1 MTHVAPEGH
10 GLSEFSELIKKFD
23 KIRDYMR
30 DFYVYGFKTREGYDK
45 KSLRSYD
52 NERRRIESYLSDYMS
67 FRRDSSGKNVFMSV
81 DSSDI
86 PANPLYRAFKAKSFT
101 KNDITLNF
109 LILDILQD
117 GIKLSANEIADI
129 ITDEYLVYFEEPVVL
144 DLSTVRNKL
153 SEYVDLGILQTEKD
167 GKKLLYS
174 LATINIDLTGLCDAL
189 TFFSEVSPLGV
200 VGSFLLD
207 KGNHENTYLSFK
219 HHYIMHALESEVVDS
234 LLQAIHD
241 NEKVEIIN
249 HSPRS
254 GKDVVLEIIPL
265 KFLVSVQGGRRY
277 LCAYSSRFRT
287 ILPYRLDYIKS
298 VKTLGTAVNFDMY
311 QEKLEAILAY
321 TWGTSFYNS
330 KSLQWLKMTLQI
342 PHNERFIVN
351 RIEREGRHG
360 KLTQIDETTYEYFV
374 EVFDTMEMIPWVR
387 TFIGRIIS
395 IESSC
400 QEFVRTFYSD
410 LDEMYNLYDGGDDD
424 AI

>member
-1 MTHVAPEGH
+1 M
-10 GLSEFSELIKKFD
+10 SEFSELIKKFD

-30 DFYVYGFKTREGYDK
+30 DFYVYGFKSREGYDK

-67 FRRDSSGKNVFMSV
+67 FRRDASGKNVFMSV

-117 GIKLSANEIADI
+117 GVKLSANEIADI
-129 ITDEYLVYFEEPVVL
+129 LAGEYLTYFEEPVVL

-153 SEYVDLGILQTEKD
+153 SEYVGLGILQTEKD

-207 KGNHENTYLSFK
+207 KCDHENQFQSFK
-219 HHYIMHALESEVVDS
+219 HHYIMHALESEVVYS
-234 LLQAIHD
+234 LLQAIHN

-254 GKDVVLEIIPL
+254 DKDIVLEIIPL

-330 KSLQWLKMTLQI
+330 KSLQWLKMKLHI

-374 EVFDTMEMIPWVR
+374 EVFDTMEMMPWVR

-395 IESSC
+395 IESSW

-424 AI
+424 DI

>member
-1 MTHVAPEGH
+1 M
-10 GLSEFSELIKKFD
+10 SEFSELIKKFD

-30 DFYVYGFKTREGYDK
+30 DFYVYGFKSREGYGK

-52 NERRRIESYLSDYMS
+52 NEKRRIESYLSDYMS
-67 FRRDSSGKNVFMSV
+67 FRRDANGKNIFMSV

-117 GIKLSANEIADI
+117 GVKLSANEIADKI
-129 ITDEYLVYFEEPVVL
+129 ADEYLIYFQEPVVL

-153 SEYVDLGILQTEKD
+153 SEYVDSGILQTEKD
-167 GKKLLYS
+167 GKKLQYS
-174 LATINIDLTGLCDAL
+174 LTKANVDLAGLYDAL

-207 KGNHENTYLSFK
+207 KCDHNNTYLSFK
-219 HHYIMHALESEVVDS
+219 HHYIMHALESEVVYS
-234 LLQAIHD
+234 LLQAIHN

-254 GKDVVLEIIPL
+254 DRDVVLEIIPL
-265 KFLVSVQGGRRY
+265 RFLVSVQGGRRY
-277 LCAYSSRFRT
+277 LCAYSSKFRT

-298 VKTLGTAVNFDMY
+298 VKTLGKAVNFDIY
-311 QEKLEAILAY
+311 QEKLDAILTH

-330 KSLQWLKMTLQI
+330 RSLQWLKMTLHI
-342 PHNERFIVN
+342 PHSERFIVN

-360 KLTQIDETTYEYFV
+360 KLVQLDDTTYEYFI
-374 EVFDTMEMIPWVR
+374 EVFDTMELMPWIR

-395 IESSC
+395 IESSY
-400 QEFVRTFYSD
+400 QEFAKTFYSD
-410 LDEMYNLYDGGDDD
+410 LDEMYNLYSGGDDND
-424 AI
+424 IQ

>member
-1 MTHVAPEGH
+1 M
-10 GLSEFSELIKKFD
+10 SEFSELIKKFD

-67 FRRDSSGKNVFMSV
+67 FRRDVSGKNVFVSV

-86 PANPLYRAFKAKSFT
+86 TANPLYRAFKAKSFT

-117 GIKLSANEIADI
+117 GVKLSANEIADI
-129 ITDEYLVYFEEPVVL
+129 IASEYLVCFQEPVVL

-167 GKKLLYS
+167 GKKLQYS
-174 LATINIDLTGLCDAL
+174 LTKTNLDIAGLCDTL
-189 TFFSEVSPLGV
+189 TFFSEMSPLGV
-200 VGSFLLD
+200 IGSFLLD
-207 KGNHENTYLSFK
+207 KCDHANTYLSFK
-219 HHYIMHALESEVVDS
+219 HHYIMHALESEVVYS
-234 LLQAIHD
+234 LLQAIHN

-254 GKDVVLEIIPL
+254 DKDVALEIIPL
-265 KFLVSVQGGRRY
+265 KFLISVQGGRRY

-298 VKTLGTAVNFDMY
+298 VMTVGKALNFDRY
-311 QEKLEAILAY
+311 QENLEAILAY

-330 KSLQWLKMTLQI
+330 KSLQWLKMRLNI

-360 KLTQIDETTYEYFV
+360 KLTQIDETTYEYFI
-374 EVFDTMEMIPWVR
+374 EVFDTIEMMPWIR

-395 IESSC
+395 IESSY
-400 QEFVRTFYSD
+400 QEFVRTFYAD
-410 LDEMYNLYDGGDDD
+410 LDEMYNLYSEEDDHD
-424 AI
+424 LQ

>member
-1 MTHVAPEGH
+1 VSEEHS
-10 GLSEFSELIKKFD
+10 LSEFSELIKKFD

-30 DFYVYGFKTREGYDK
+30 DFYVYGFKSREGYDK

-52 NERRRIESYLSDYMS
+52 NEKRRIESYLSDYMS
-67 FRRDSSGKNVFMSV
+67 FRRDASGKNVFMSV

-117 GIKLSANEIADI
+117 GVKLSANEIADI
-129 ITDEYLVYFEEPVVL
+129 IAGEYLTYFEEPVVL

-207 KGNHENTYLSFK
+207 KCDHENTYQSFK
-219 HHYIMHALESEVVDS
+219 HHYIMHALESEVVGL
-234 LLQAIHD
+234 LLQAIH
-241 NEKVEIIN
+241 NNQKVEITN

-254 GKDVVLEIIPL
+254 DKDIVLEIIPL

-277 LCAYSSRFRT
+277 LCAYNPRFRT

-298 VKTLGTAVNFDMY
+298 VRTLEKALNFDMY

-330 KSLQWLKMTLQI
+330 KSLQWLKMTLHI

-360 KLTQIDETTYEYFV
+360 KLKQIDETTYEYFI
-374 EVFDTMEMIPWVR
+374 EVFDTMEMMPWVR

-395 IESSC
+395 IESSY
-400 QEFVRTFYSD
+400 QEFVKTFYSD
-410 LDEMYNLYDGGDDD
+410 LDEMYNLYDRGGDD